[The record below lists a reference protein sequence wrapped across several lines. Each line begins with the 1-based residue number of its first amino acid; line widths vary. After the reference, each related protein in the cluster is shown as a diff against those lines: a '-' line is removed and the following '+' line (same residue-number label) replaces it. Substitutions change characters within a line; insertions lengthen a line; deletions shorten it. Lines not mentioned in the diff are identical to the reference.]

1 MTACLI
7 GWPGADAC
15 ADRLAAKL
23 HAIRC
28 RLDSRRFPDGERYLR
43 VMDGVAGRDAIVV
56 AQLRDPDPQLP
67 GLLFLADALRDL
79 GARRVGLIAPYLPY
93 MRQDARFQP
102 GEAVSARTLAK
113 WLSGHFD
120 WLVTVDP
127 HLHRVAT
134 LDALYEIR
142 TAVVPSAAA
151 VALWIQGHVPR
162 PHVVGPD
169 AESGQ
174 WVREVA
180 AFLRCSHSVLRKSRH
195 GDREVEFEG
204 LDARPLRDRTPVIVD
219 DIVSTGRTMAGAA
232 RALRDAGTAAP
243 VCVAV
248 HGIFADGA
256 EALLQRAGAARL
268 VTCNTLTHPTNAID
282 LSEALA
288 EAVRVLRHDAD

>member
-7 GWPGADAC
+7 AWPGADAC

-23 HAIRC
+23 DAPRC

-43 VMDGVAGRDAIVV
+43 VMDTVAGRDAVVV

-79 GARRVGLIAPYLPY
+79 GARRVGLVLPYLPY
-93 MRQDARFQP
+93 MRQDVRFHP

-113 WLSGHFD
+113 WLGAHFH
-120 WLVTVDP
+120 WLATVDP

-134 LDALYEIR
+134 LDALYEIP

-151 VALWIQGHVPR
+151 VALWVQGHVTR
-162 PHVVGPD
+162 PHIVGPD
-169 AESGQ
+169 EESGQ
-174 WVREVA
+174 WVKEVA
-180 AFLRCSHSVLRKSRH
+180 AFLGCGHTVLTKSRH
-195 GDREVEFEG
+195 GDREVAFEPSDTRALHG
-204 LDARPLRDRTPVIVD
+204 HTPVLVD
-219 DIVSTGRTMAGAA
+219 DIVSTGHTMAGAL
-232 RALRDAGTAAP
+232 RQLRDAGLPSP

-248 HGIFADGA
+248 HGLFVEGA
-256 EALLQRAGAARL
+256 EELLHRAGAARV

-282 LSEALA
+282 LTEALA
-288 EAVRVLRHDAD
+288 EAVRVLRQDAD